1 MRGSPRHSGDMQ
13 LVRLVAFALTGFLIG
28 GALGYM
34 FIGTAHAVWSPCCSS
49 ITLLHLDIEHKQRSV
64 PEIDSPASPCLT

>member
-34 FIGTAHAVWSPCCSS
+34 FIGTAHAVRSH
-49 ITLLHLDIEHKQRSV
+49 TLLLQQALLLD
-64 PEIDSPASPCLT
+64 

>member
-34 FIGTAHAVWSPCCSS
+34 FIGTAHAVWSRVAAA
-49 ITLLHLDIEHKQRSV
+49 LLS
-64 PEIDSPASPCLT
+64 CTWT